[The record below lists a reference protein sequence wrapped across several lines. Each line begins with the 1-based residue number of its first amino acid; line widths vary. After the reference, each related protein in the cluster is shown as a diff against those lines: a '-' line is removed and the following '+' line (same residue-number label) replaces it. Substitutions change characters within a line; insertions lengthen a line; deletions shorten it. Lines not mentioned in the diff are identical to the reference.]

1 MWPQVKKFVAL
12 FVVGMVGWFDVYM
25 CVYYRHVPLSHGY
38 FLSVL

>member
-1 MWPQVKKFVAL
+1 MRPQVKKFVAI
-12 FVVGMVGWFDVYM
+12 FAAGMVGQFDVYT